1 MRALSELDLLEHE
14 VHCSHTSVVEV
25 KNVWNFISAAPHIF
39 KCLLCHYTY
48 KLVLLLFSTSFAMGN
63 FEFYE
68 NLQMSSFPVFKKKK
82 KKKN

>member
-1 MRALSELDLLEHE
+1 MYGIIFLMPL
-14 VHCSHTSVVEV
+14 
-25 KNVWNFISAAPHIF
+25 NIF

-68 NLQMSSFPVFKKKK
+68 DLQTSFPVFKKKK
-82 KKKN
+82 LFLTGCVILKANQLSLLSLPSTKLIYEP